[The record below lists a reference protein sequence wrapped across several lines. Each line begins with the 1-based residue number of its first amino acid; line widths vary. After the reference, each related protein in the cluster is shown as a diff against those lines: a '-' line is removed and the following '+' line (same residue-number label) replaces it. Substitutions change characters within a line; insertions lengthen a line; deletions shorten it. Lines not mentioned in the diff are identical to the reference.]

1 MKPKV
6 KPKVN
11 INIESLF
18 IGDEPEWGNPATE
31 LPLTRA
37 LSWYANQK
45 DWKDSKSYA
54 VDYAKKQKFP
64 KDVIDKL
71 SSSSEDLFKNLG
83 FVCRMVM
90 RGADLDREHWI
101 KDRIDEIVNY
111 DAGSAFVS
119 SVSSNK
125 TATVTSTK
133 SIQDR
138 VWEQATQYINEIEGH
153 IDTYIKTK
161 SVSFKTYDWLV
172 ANSVKPIYMK
182 HIQDH
187 YSPLLEELTLA
198 NTKKDEQLTE
208 SYSHWTK
215 KELSSFIS
223 FITDIIKD
231 CEKYSGNTKTVR
243 KTRKK
248 KVVPADKKVSKL
260 QYKKEDTEFK
270 LASID
275 PAQIIGAKQLWVFNV
290 KYKRLG
296 VYNSMDDAGFGVKG
310 TTLEGFDTNL
320 SISKTLRKPLEVLPV
335 VIKGKKNDLKK
346 LMNEIKT
353 KEETLTGRINSD
365 TILIKVIK

>member
-1 MKPKV
+1 MKN

-18 IGDEPEWGNPATE
+18 VGDEPEWGNPKTE
-31 LPLTRA
+31 LPITRA
-37 LSWYANQK
+37 LSWYSNQK
-45 DWKDSKSYA
+45 DWKDSKSYTI
-54 VDYAKKQKFP
+54 DYAKKQKLS
-64 KDVIDKL
+64 KNIIEKL

-83 FVCRMVM
+83 FICRMVS
-90 RGADLDREHWI
+90 RGADLDRDQWI
-101 KDRIDEIVNY
+101 NDRIGEIVNF
-111 DAGSAFVS
+111 DINSAFVS
-119 SVSSNK
+119 NVSAAKPVNQL
-125 TATVTSTK
+125 AAK

-153 IDTYIKTK
+153 IDNFIKTK
-161 SVSFKTYDWLV
+161 NVSFKVYDWLV

-187 YSPLLEELTLA
+187 YIPLLEELNLA
-198 NTKKDEQLTE
+198 VSKQDEQLTE
-208 SYSHWTK
+208 SYSEWSK
-215 KELSSFIS
+215 KELNSFIS
-223 FITDIIKD
+223 FVEGIIKD

-243 KTRKK
+243 SVRKK

-270 LASID
+270 LASVD

-290 KYKRLG
+290 KYKKLG
-296 VYNSMDDAGFGVKG
+296 VYNSVDDAGFGVKG
-310 TTLEGFDTNL
+310 TTLEGFDTNI
-320 SISKTLRKPLEVLPV
+320 SISKTLRKPLEILPIV
-335 VIKGKKNDLKK
+335 VKGKKNDLKK
-346 LMNEIKT
+346 LMIEIKT